1 MRKPLRSH
9 TEASCGKSTY
19 WIFSWLVLKRETHVP
34 LVDAIRGKHV
44 FYPVIAHKV
53 VTGFSIFGGQQQMSL
68 MELVLMAISLAMD
81 AFAVSICNGLA
92 MRRVTVKKALTFG
105 IYFGVFQAL
114 MPFLGYT
121 LGVQFAGLIEAVDH
135 WIAAILLTIIGGR
148 MVQAGLSKEEE
159 RPAGE
164 PELSLRT
171 MLPLAVATSIDAL
184 AMGVTL
190 AVIGAD
196 IVPAVSLIGLITLI
210 LSAVGVY
217 IGHRFGL
224 RFKSK
229 AELLGGATL
238 IIIGIKILLEHLG
251 FLG

>member
-1 MRKPLRSH
+1 
-9 TEASCGKSTY
+9 
-19 WIFSWLVLKRETHVP
+19 
-34 LVDAIRGKHV
+34 
-44 FYPVIAHKV
+44 
-53 VTGFSIFGGQQQMSL
+53 MSL
-68 MELVLMAISLAMD
+68 IELVLMAISLAMD

-121 LGVQFAGLIEAVDH
+121 LGIQFAGLIEAFDH
-135 WIAAILLTIIGGR
+135 WIAVVLLAFIGGK
-148 MVQAGLSKEEE
+148 MVESSLAKDEGA
-159 RPAGE
+159 PADE

-171 MLPLAVATSIDAL
+171 MLPLAIATSIDAL

-196 IVPAVSLIGLITLI
+196 IVPAVSLIGLITLL
-210 LSAVGVY
+210 LSSAGVY

-229 AELLGGATL
+229 AELLGGVTL
-238 IIIGIKILLEHLG
+238 ILIGVKILLQHLG
-251 FLG
+251 ILG